1 MNQKA
6 QTVAALAE
14 STASQLACSY
24 VAVDLS
30 VWSTSTNSPVVGAD
44 LALLG
49 EDNTE
54 LAKWKS
60 EETAYRLIRVPQGEY
75 ALKITRESQT
85 DTVHFE
91 VGKEKSLQEIRLET
105 YLPGEVSED
114 KPQGLTLKDYENILP
129 FAAAGM
135 VLLAGLII
143 GIFIYRDSRKHSGG
157 HR

>member
-1 MNQKA
+1 M
-6 QTVAALAE
+6 
-14 STASQLACSY
+14 
-24 VAVDLS
+24 
-30 VWSTSTNSPVVGAD
+30 
-44 LALLG
+44 
-49 EDNTE
+49 
-54 LAKWKS
+54 
-60 EETAYRLIRVPQGEY
+60 
-75 ALKITRESQT
+75 
-85 DTVHFE
+85 
-91 VGKEKSLQEIRLET
+91 ET